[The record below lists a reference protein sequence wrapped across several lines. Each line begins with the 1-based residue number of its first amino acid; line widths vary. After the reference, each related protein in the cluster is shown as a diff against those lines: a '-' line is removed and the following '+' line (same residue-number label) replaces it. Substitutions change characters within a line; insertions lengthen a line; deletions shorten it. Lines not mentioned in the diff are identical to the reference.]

1 MDKCSKQP
9 IFIVDDDQ
17 GILDS
22 FEVILGDDYC
32 LVMVDNGTDAVELLS
47 KQNPPLLFLDIK
59 IPGMNSLKVLEI
71 IRANGIDTVVVIVS
85 ALYRDKYREIA
96 NKFGV
101 YRYLSKPFD
110 VEEVENIARHV
121 IPYEMVSDQ
130 VSIR

>member
-1 MDKCSKQP
+1 MNKSSKQP

-22 FEVILGDDYC
+22 FEVILGDEYY
-32 LVMVDNGTDAVELLS
+32 LVMVDNGTKALELLN

-59 IPGMNSLKVLEI
+59 IPGVNGLKVLEI

-85 ALYRDKYREIA
+85 ALCQDQYCEIA

-101 YRYLSKPFD
+101 YRYLWKPFD
-110 VEEVENIARHV
+110 VEEVEDIVRNV
-121 IPYEMVSDQ
+121 IPYEVGRDQ
-130 VSIR
+130 VSP